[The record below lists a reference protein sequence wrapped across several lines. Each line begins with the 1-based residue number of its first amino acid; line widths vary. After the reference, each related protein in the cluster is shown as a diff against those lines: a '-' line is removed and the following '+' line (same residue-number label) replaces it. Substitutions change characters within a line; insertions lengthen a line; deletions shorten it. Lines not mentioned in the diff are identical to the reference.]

1 MFKNGFTYLS
11 PSAFLTSPMF
21 SVCTSTM
28 KIKVEII
35 KVEIIK
41 TKESGERMT
50 VVTRSG
56 MSHNKTIKR
65 SSSLVT

>member
-11 PSAFLTSPMF
+11 QRAFLTSPMF
-21 SVCTSTM
+21 SVCTITM
-28 KIKVEII
+28 KI

-50 VVTRSG
+50 VVTWSG
-56 MSHNKTIKR
+56 MSHNKIIKR
-65 SSSLVT
+65 NSSLVT